1 MIKKKSQMEIMGIV
15 IIVILF
21 SVGLLFAI
29 RYVILKPE
37 VEVKKSFIQAE
48 QSSNTLNSMLK
59 TNVLECKGAD
69 MSDLFKDCAGITQEI
84 DCENDGTVYTDAVLA
99 DSCFHLNHTIS
110 TILSNTLNKWRVPFA
125 FSAFYDGQDPLEWTE
140 GITSDIELPCTM
152 ESEGRPQEFTL
163 PTNLGSL
170 RIVLKIC

>member
-1 MIKKKSQMEIMGIV
+1 MTKKSQMEIMGIV

-37 VEVKKSFIQAE
+37 ADVKKSFIQAE
-48 QSSNTLNSMLK
+48 QSSNTLNSLLK
-59 TNVLECKGAD
+59 TNIAECRNAD
-69 MSDLFKDCAGITQEI
+69 MSDLFKDCAGVTQEI
-84 DCENDGTVYTDAVLA
+84 DCEGDGTVYTNAELA
-99 DSCFHLNHTIS
+99 DSCYYLNHTIS
-110 TILSNTLNKWRVPFA
+110 IILSKTLNLWRVPYA
-125 FSAFYDGQDPLEWTE
+125 FSAFYDGYDPLEWTE
-140 GITSDIELPCTM
+140 GIHSDSELQCTM

-163 PTNLGSL
+163 PTNRGSL